1 MKTKIPV
8 IVVSVINS
16 ILLIGSIISFVS
28 CGNTPPPPIKRYE
41 YAGDYNQLI
50 SKINQF
56 CAGRRDLKF
65 EVTDKIVDQN
75 NRYGIYAIVT
85 TITAGD
91 SVEYG
96 LKFESDPSKTHST
109 IISTV
114 KAHNNTPKLA
124 GYANQARLIKH
135 PPGEFNSKF
144 LVALQKEQRIK
155 LTPF

>member
-1 MKTKIPV
+1 MM
-8 IVVSVINS
+8 
-16 ILLIGSIISFVS
+16 LIGVIICFVS
-28 CGNTPPPPIKRYE
+28 CGSTPPPPVKRYE
-41 YAGDYNQLI
+41 YAGDYNKLI
-50 SKINQF
+50 LKIDKF

-65 EVTDKIVDQN
+65 EVTDKIVGQN

-96 LKFESDPSKTHST
+96 LKFESDSSKVNST

-114 KAHNNTPKLA
+114 KAHDNIPKLA

-135 PPGEFNSKF
+135 PPGEFNAKF
-144 LVALQKEQRIK
+144 LAPLQKEEGIK